1 MAWQPLPS
9 HIEAIICAKLS
20 ENKQN
25 YSATYKLFL
34 IQIIKY
40 TEQHPPLIVLRIYEQ
55 PLN

>member
-1 MAWQPLPS
+1 MIPTIQVYS
-9 HIEAIICAKLS
+9 IICARLS

-34 IQIIKY
+34 IKVIKY
-40 TEQHPPLIVLRIYEQ
+40 TVQHPPQIVLRIYEQ